1 MRAGF
6 VRSLVAAAALGVAGV
21 AAAQGGA
28 EAGAGAPGPGAGFA
42 GVGEARWLE
51 RHASELGLD
60 EKTLASVRAIGEEAR
75 SAASRRMDE
84 LRAEGRRL
92 SEKLVEEVPDEAALT
107 KQVELVGRVWTQAL
121 EERIRTSV
129 ELRKLLTPEQ
139 RKKAAELRRQR
150 PPGLAGSRRP

>member
-1 MRAGF
+1 MLAGF
-6 VRSLVAAAALGVAGV
+6 VRSLVAAAALAVAGV
-21 AAAQGGA
+21 ATAQGGA
-28 EAGAGAPGPGAGFA
+28 EAGAPGPGASFA

-60 EKTLASVRAIGEEAR
+60 EKTLASVRRIGEEAR
-75 SAASRRMDE
+75 SAAGRRMDE

-92 SEKLVEEVPDEAALT
+92 SEKLAEELPDEAALT
-107 KQVELVGRVWTQAL
+107 KQAELVGRVWTQAL

-150 PPGLAGSRRP
+150 PAGLAGPRRP